1 MLLSYMRTRPEI
13 ERSFYQDKLYEYA
26 YHAAV
31 NYFYGDEEALWA
43 SGEGFRLFYHI
54 QIERTQF
61 PFSKESYDANT
72 DIQTSLKLIGLD
84 PDKFWEAIRYIQ
96 ALAFIRNVDVTPLE
110 SSVRERINDLIDGL
124 SEEGTTVTI
133 ARGGKNPVVIEDPTT
148 KRFLRLF
155 LQHEDALFSV
165 LNFSE
170 YTGRTLLVNAEKKDV
185 GLQWQIFDEY
195 NAFMSI
201 FKTFCTDKDLPP
213 RVAGQDGS
221 RDKVLLISRILYFTK
236 VVDDEKYLSSKNPLK
251 SRIDKCKKSPR
262 PKVSGEFAG

>member
-1 MLLSYMRTRPEI
+1 MRTRPEI

-31 NYFYGDEEALWA
+31 NSFYGSEEALWDPD
-43 SGEGFRLFYHI
+43 SIGFRVFYDI
-54 QIERTQF
+54 QVGKTEF
-61 PFSKESYDANT
+61 PFSKDDYEANT
-72 DIQTSLKLIGLD
+72 EIQTSLKLIGLD
-84 PDKFWEAIRYIQ
+84 PDKFWEAIRYIH
-96 ALAFIRNVDVTPLE
+96 ALAFIRSVDVTPIE
-110 SSVRERINDLIDGL
+110 PSVQERINDIIDGL

-165 LNFSE
+165 LNLSE
-170 YTGRTLLVNAEKKDV
+170 YTGQTLLASAGKKDV

-213 RVAGQDGS
+213 RVSGQEGS

-251 SRIDKCKKSPR
+251 SRIDKCKTSPR
-262 PKVSGEFAG
+262 PKVDGEYAG